1 MAKNY
6 MRRNRIGG
14 QFSAHLIEMLESPAF
29 AVLNLAERRIL
40 DRLEIELAHH
50 GGTDNGQL
58 PCTFDD
64 FARFGVRRKSIAS
77 AVRVLCALGFVE
89 VTERGRAGNG
99 EFRRPHK
106 FRLTYRHL
114 NRSEPTHE
122 WRTIKTEEE
131 AKTVAEKNRT
141 PGAFSTKSWGRKRL
155 HNSQGVGG
163 DNAPTS
169 LGGDNAPTSRY
180 RDDNPKKPEWSTPTL
195 IEVTDPAEIE
205 PIRRSDPL
213 ELARL
218 ATLQAMGAGA
228 VLY

>member
-14 QFSAHLIEMLESPAF
+14 QFSAHLIEMLELPAF

-114 NRSEPTHE
+114 NRSEPTHDGARSRPKRRPTQ
-122 WRTIKTEEE
+122 WLRKTEHQGRFRPSLGGE
-131 AKTVAEKNRT
+131 NT
-141 PGAFSTKSWGRKRL
+141 P

-163 DNAPTS
+163 DN
-169 LGGDNAPTSRY
+169 
-180 RDDNPKKPEWSTPTL
+180 TP
-195 IEVTDPAEIE
+195 
-205 PIRRSDPL
+205 
-213 ELARL
+213 
-218 ATLQAMGAGA
+218 
-228 VLY
+228 Y

>member
-58 PCTFDD
+58 PCKFDD

-131 AKTVAEKNRT
+131 AKTVAE
-141 PGAFSTKSWGRKRL
+141 
-155 HNSQGVGG
+155 
-163 DNAPTS
+163 
-169 LGGDNAPTSRY
+169 
-180 RDDNPKKPEWSTPTL
+180 
-195 IEVTDPAEIE
+195 
-205 PIRRSDPL
+205 
-213 ELARL
+213 
-218 ATLQAMGAGA
+218 
-228 VLY
+228 